1 MFSGLCIRFYI
12 DPETGYPHIH
22 NHGVEEREAIEI
34 LQNPGEDRDGREN
47 SRIAIGQTDSG
58 RYLQVIYVPQSN
70 PSEIFVITA
79 YELNRAALVA
89 FRRRMR
95 RRQS

>member
-1 MFSGLCIRFYI
+1 MFSGLGIRFYI

-70 PSEIFVITA
+70 PSEISVITG
-79 YELNRAALVA
+79 
-89 FRRRMR
+89 
-95 RRQS
+95 